1 MACLAPSGNPACL
14 ELWTLIARNAGQVT
28 QPGAHLPADDI
39 GLFDLE
45 AVVADSA
52 EAVVEGLDLDPALV
66 GRPPAAQPES
76 DVGPLVGR
84 TRTLVGAEMGDHWRC
99 GSRE

>member
-1 MACLAPSGNPACL
+1 MQPKSRNLAL
-14 ELWTLIARNAGQVT
+14 TYV
-28 QPGAHLPADDI
+28 PADDI

-52 EAVVEGLDLDPALV
+52 KAVVEGLDLDPALV

-84 TRTLVGAEMGDHWRC
+84 TRTLVRAEMDDNWRC